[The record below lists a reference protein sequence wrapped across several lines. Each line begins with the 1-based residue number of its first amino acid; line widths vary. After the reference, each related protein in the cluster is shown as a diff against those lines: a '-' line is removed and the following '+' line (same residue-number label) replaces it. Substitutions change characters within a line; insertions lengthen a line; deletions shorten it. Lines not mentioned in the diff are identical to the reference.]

1 MKRTMTD
8 DIPRRSQLDKMTP
21 AENAI
26 YNAMC
31 VVEQAGC
38 DVRLTEAVMWLQ
50 KARDRVADFV
60 DGVNSSSS
68 YRVSVTTQETLDG
81 IVADREHYR
90 LRWAEAQRETSLA
103 QKRIKSLEDGIVAE
117 NRRTSVIEQELQAV
131 KDVLIARD
139 EDFHPEGLVSVAEVV
154 ARILN
159 ERDRVRN
166 EYEVS
171 LSRVHEE
178 ASTATDVLC
187 MALGKDHGRG
197 GLVEHCQKAADK
209 VKELERDFAT
219 LAALNKSN
227 ADELARQMDLRERG
241 VPAPRFT
248 DSRQQAIAEAL
259 LTWRRVELSAESVS
273 SASASRALRRRA
285 PEPAG
290 DLRRAVGRL
299 VVGGYGGSR
308 RDSIA
313 LTFANRADV
322 RRDVVLL
329 RDQLAAWL
337 EDRRRTTIFL
347 SGEWRDTSDGD
358 PSGGADVLP
367 DHDDSGGSGAAQA
380 DVAQRGQSNEGTHGP
395 LDRPASP
402 EPAKVPSVGTEYS
415 MDRCDECGGAGMRKP
430 PSAADCET
438 KLVMSRAELSR
449 TRVAFRNFVR
459 EYELCVPR
467 SARLNPRMVSAE
479 KKLDDLFLHAI
490 EPAAPESIT
499 VTAKRDADWI
509 WAIAQALG
517 TDSGFNVPIVPD
529 VEAFRKLFEAV
540 RAKEWDRIFG
550 GVKPVDIAEANG
562 GYCTKCRLLRR
573 ICGGEAVH
581 EKEEAE
587 EAANPHEEAT
597 ASPDAA
603 GGGGRGRAEPPHAP
617 HEPPVEAS
625 ARLTCT
631 RCGGTGK
638 VRQFVSYGEGETQ
651 GAYANE
657 SPCPACASQPVAT
670 FKTRSVH
677 PGWAEPPKPYTK
689 PKLTELVS
697 REQLVAACREA
708 LKSPSWWG
716 AFEKLA
722 RVLEG

>member
-1 MKRTMTD
+1 MTD
-8 DIPRRSQLDKMTP
+8 DIPRRSRLDKMTP

-395 LDRPASP
+395 LDRPAPP
-402 EPAKVPSVGTEYS
+402 EPAGVHTIRVAWKALPPREQLRCLLSLVEEWGYYGKGLGGSGAATMGDATVGG
-415 MDRCDECGGAGMRKP
+415 DETRAPEPAG
-430 PSAADCET
+430 DCRDVET
-438 KLVMSRAELSR
+438 KLAMSRAELSR
-449 TRVAFRNFVR
+449 TRVAFRNFVG
-459 EYELCVPR
+459 EYERCVPR
-467 SARLNPRMVSAE
+467 SARLHPRMVSAE
-479 KKLDDLFLHAI
+479 KKLDDLFLHVV
-490 EPAAPESIT
+490 EPAEPES
-499 VTAKRDADWI
+499 VTAKRDSEWV
-509 WAIAQALG
+509 WAMAQALG
-517 TDSGFNVPIVPD
+517 TNSGLSVPIVPD
-529 VEAFRKLFEAV
+529 VEAFRKLFEKLTEDA
-540 RAKEWDRIFG
+540 RKKEWLRLFG
-550 GVKPVDIAEANG
+550 DLKEVDVAEANG
-562 GYCTKCRLLRR
+562 GYCTTCRLLRR
-573 ICGGEAVH
+573 ICGGEDAH
-581 EKEEAE
+581 EKEKVEETAGADA
-587 EAANPHEEAT
+587 EAAAGT
-597 ASPDAA
+597 DAGGA
-603 GGGGRGRAEPPHAP
+603 GGGEGRGRAGPAHAG
-617 HEPPVEAS
+617 HES
-625 ARLTCT
+625 AQ
-631 RCGGTGK
+631 
-638 VRQFVSYGEGETQ
+638 V
-651 GAYANE
+651 E
-657 SPCPACASQPVAT
+657 SPA
-670 FKTRSVH
+670 R
-677 PGWAEPPKPYTK
+677 PPKPAS
-689 PKLTELVS
+689 KLAELVT
-697 REQLVAACREA
+697 REQLVAACKKAGTAYGNVYQTIFEA
-708 LKSPSWWG
+708 LVK
-716 AFEKLA
+716 A
-722 RVLEG
+722 LEDS

>member
-1 MKRTMTD
+1 MTD
-8 DIPRRSQLDKMTP
+8 DIPRRSRLDKMTP

-38 DVRLTEAVMWLQ
+38 DVRLTEAVNLLQ

-60 DGVNSSSS
+60 DGVEHPLVS
-68 YRVSVTTQETLDG
+68 YPKSEPEVLLQVIAE
-81 IVADREHYR
+81 REDWR
-90 LRWAEAQRETSLA
+90 MREGRAQHEKALA

-139 EDFHPEGLVSVAEVV
+139 EDFHPKGLVSVAEVV
-154 ARILN
+154 ARILG
-159 ERDRVRN
+159 ERDGAQGELDSIRSMLAETSDDSPN
-166 EYEVS
+166 EYQNLKKPGETGAAVS
-171 LSRVHEE
+171 ALLSSNKNLANSLEAQSRALDAADER
-178 ASTATDVLC
+178 ASTATDILC
-187 MALGKDHGRG
+187 GALGPDHGRG
-197 GLVEHCQKAADK
+197 G
-209 VKELERDFAT
+209 
-219 LAALNKSN
+219 
-227 ADELARQMDLRERG
+227 
-241 VPAPRFT
+241 
-248 DSRQQAIAEAL
+248 
-259 LTWRRVELSAESVS
+259 
-273 SASASRALRRRA
+273 
-285 PEPAG
+285 
-290 DLRRAVGRL
+290 LRRAVGRL

-313 LTFANRADV
+313 LTFADRADV

-367 DHDDSGGSGAAQA
+367 DHDDSSGSGAAQA

-395 LDRPASP
+395 LDRPAPP
-402 EPAKVPSVGTEYS
+402 EPAGVHTIRVAWKALPPREQLRCLLSLVEEWGYYGKGLGASGAATMGDATVGG
-415 MDRCDECGGAGMRKP
+415 DETRAPEPAG
-430 PSAADCET
+430 DCRDVET
-438 KLVMSRAELSR
+438 KFAMSRAELSR
-449 TRVAFRNFVR
+449 TRAAFRNFVR
-459 EYELCVPR
+459 EYERCVPR
-467 SARLNPRMVSAE
+467 SARLHPRMVSAE
-479 KKLDDLFLHAI
+479 KKLDDLFLHVV
-490 EPAAPESIT
+490 EPAEPES
-499 VTAKRDADWI
+499 VTAKRDSEWV
-509 WAIAQALG
+509 WAMAQALG
-517 TDSGFNVPIVPD
+517 TNSGLSVPIVPD
-529 VEAFRKLFEAV
+529 VEAFRKLFEKLTEDA
-540 RAKEWDRIFG
+540 RKKEWLSLFG
-550 GVKPVDIAEANG
+550 DLKEVDVAEANG
-562 GYCTKCRLLRR
+562 GYCTTCRLLRR
-573 ICGGEAVH
+573 ICGGEDAH
-581 EKEEAE
+581 DKEKVEETAGADA
-587 EAANPHEEAT
+587 EAAAGT
-597 ASPDAA
+597 DAGGA
-603 GGGGRGRAEPPHAP
+603 GGGEGRGRAGPAHAP

>member
-8 DIPRRSQLDKMTP
+8 DIPRRCQLEHMTP
-21 AENAI
+21 AERAI
-26 YNAMC
+26 YDAMG
-31 VVEQAGC
+31 VVEAAGC
-38 DVRLTEAVMWLQ
+38 DVQLTEAVNLLQ

-60 DGVNSSSS
+60 DGVEHPLVS
-68 YRVSVTTQETLDG
+68 YPKSEPEVLLQVIAE
-81 IVADREHYR
+81 REDWR
-90 LRWAEAQRETSLA
+90 MREGRAQHETSLA

-139 EDFHPEGLVSVAEVV
+139 EDFHPDNGLATVAEVV

-159 ERDRVRN
+159 ERDRVRD

-178 ASTATDVLC
+178 ASTATDILC
-187 MALGKDHGRG
+187 GALGPDHGRS

-209 VKELERDFAT
+209 IKELERDFAT

-402 EPAKVPSVGTEYS
+402 EPARRSLRSVQG
-415 MDRCDECGGAGMRKP
+415 
-430 PSAADCET
+430 
-438 KLVMSRAELSR
+438 
-449 TRVAFRNFVR
+449 
-459 EYELCVPR
+459 PR
-467 SARLNPRMVSAE
+467 
-479 KKLDDLFLHAI
+479 
-490 EPAAPESIT
+490 
-499 VTAKRDADWI
+499 
-509 WAIAQALG
+509 
-517 TDSGFNVPIVPD
+517 
-529 VEAFRKLFEAV
+529 
-540 RAKEWDRIFG
+540 
-550 GVKPVDIAEANG
+550 
-562 GYCTKCRLLRR
+562 
-573 ICGGEAVH
+573 
-581 EKEEAE
+581 
-587 EAANPHEEAT
+587 
-597 ASPDAA
+597 
-603 GGGGRGRAEPPHAP
+603 
-617 HEPPVEAS
+617 
-625 ARLTCT
+625 
-631 RCGGTGK
+631 
-638 VRQFVSYGEGETQ
+638 SYGEGETQ
-651 GAYANE
+651 GTYANE

-677 PGWAEPPKPYTK
+677 AEWAEPPKPYTK

-697 REQLVAACREA
+697 REQLVAACKKAGTAYGNVYQTIFEA
-708 LKSPSWWG
+708 LVK
-716 AFEKLA
+716 A
-722 RVLEG
+722 LEDS